1 MGDDGKEYGPVD
13 AVQIRRWI
21 AEGRIEKKTP
31 VKLDDARDWVFVQSL
46 PEFKE
51 AMAQDGR
58 ARQSGGKTRKW
69 LFWIGL
75 VVLAGAVL
83 LAVKKFNLL

>member
-13 AVQIRRWI
+13 AGQVRRWI
-21 AEGRIEKKTP
+21 AEGRLEKKTP
-31 VKLDDARDWVFVQSL
+31 VKLGDARDWVFVQSL

-51 AMAQDGR
+51 AMAQGER
-58 ARQSGGKTRKW
+58 AQQSRGKTRKW
-69 LFWIGL
+69 LLMIGL
-75 VVLAGAVL
+75 VVLAGIIF